1 MQDTF
6 SIDLYG
12 ALEIADAL
20 FTEQS
25 VASSESG
32 LGQREVLRE
41 ALQPLELLHQD
52 AVEPDGLAFRTCLRI
67 RELRQQHF
75 D

>member
-12 ALEIADAL
+12 ALEMADAL

-25 VASSESG
+25 VASGES
-32 LGQREVLRE
+32 LPRHVELLCE
-41 ALQPLELLHQD
+41 ALRPLELLYD
-52 AVEPDGLAFRTCLRI
+52 DVIEPDGLAFRTCLRI
-67 RELRQQHF
+67 RDIL
-75 D
+75 